1 MGEKDTITKDYM
13 NDPYIFADAFN
24 YFLYGGEQVIMPE
37 QLHPLDTT
45 VIGVPYGADDAGVPV
60 QKYRDGMKVFSG
72 MTDERAVYLLLGVEL
87 QSEVHYAMPVKD
99 MVYDALQYAAQV
111 EEAAKSHR
119 NERKNIPLEVRKS
132 KKKPNSG
139 EYLSGF
145 YKEDRLLPVITL
157 VVYFGADHWDGPI
170 CLHEMLK
177 NTDKKMLCFI
187 PDYKINLIAPEG
199 LEENQLDQ
207 FHTSLREVLKFIK
220 YSKDKKKLYH
230 MVENDPKFH
239 RIEQKAGRV
248 INVTTGAEIKMDES
262 EEYVDMCQAIRDIR
276 EEGRKEGRQEGR
288 NEGKQREKE
297 DIILRML
304 RKGTFTYEEIAE
316 LIGVSVDKVKAMG
329 TQLGN

>member
-1 MGEKDTITKDYM
+1 M
-13 NDPYIFADAFN
+13 
-24 YFLYGGEQVIMPE
+24 
-37 QLHPLDTT
+37 
-45 VIGVPYGADDAGVPV
+45 
-60 QKYRDGMKVFSG
+60 
-72 MTDERAVYLLLGVEL
+72 
-87 QSEVHYAMPVKD
+87 
-99 MVYDALQYAAQV
+99 
-111 EEAAKSHR
+111 
-119 NERKNIPLEVRKS
+119 
-132 KKKPNSG
+132 
-139 EYLSGF
+139 
-145 YKEDRLLPVITL
+145 LPVITL

-187 PDYKINLIAPEG
+187 PDYKINLITPEG

-276 EEGRKEGRQEGR
+276 EEGRQEGR

>member
-1 MGEKDTITKDYM
+1 M
-13 NDPYIFADAFN
+13 
-24 YFLYGGEQVIMPE
+24 
-37 QLHPLDTT
+37 
-45 VIGVPYGADDAGVPV
+45 
-60 QKYRDGMKVFSG
+60 
-72 MTDERAVYLLLGVEL
+72 
-87 QSEVHYAMPVKD
+87 
-99 MVYDALQYAAQV
+99 
-111 EEAAKSHR
+111 
-119 NERKNIPLEVRKS
+119 
-132 KKKPNSG
+132 
-139 EYLSGF
+139 
-145 YKEDRLLPVITL
+145 LPVITL

-276 EEGRKEGRQEGR
+276 EEGRQEGRQEGR

>member
-1 MGEKDTITKDYM
+1 M
-13 NDPYIFADAFN
+13 
-24 YFLYGGEQVIMPE
+24 
-37 QLHPLDTT
+37 
-45 VIGVPYGADDAGVPV
+45 
-60 QKYRDGMKVFSG
+60 
-72 MTDERAVYLLLGVEL
+72 
-87 QSEVHYAMPVKD
+87 
-99 MVYDALQYAAQV
+99 
-111 EEAAKSHR
+111 
-119 NERKNIPLEVRKS
+119 
-132 KKKPNSG
+132 
-139 EYLSGF
+139 
-145 YKEDRLLPVITL
+145 LPVITL
-157 VVYFGADHWDGPI
+157 VVYFGADHWDGPV

-177 NTDKKMLCFI
+177 ITDKKMLCFI
-187 PDYKINLIAPEG
+187 PDYKINLITPEG

-248 INVTTGAEIKMDES
+248 INVITGAEIEMDES

-276 EEGRKEGRQEGR
+276 EEGRQEGRQDGR

-297 DIILRML
+297 VIILRML